1 MAVSDLLLQFYIIVS
16 NFCSPKPRKR
26 KKRPG
31 GGGGGGVGMLTP
43 HHGYKLLG
51 RPQLRS
57 NSGNGGGGRASRKK
71 KVRFLTS
78 HFLQILH

>member
-1 MAVSDLLLQFYIIVS
+1 MANSELLLQFYTIVS

-57 NSGNGGGGRASRKK
+57 NSGSGGKVSRKK
-71 KVRFLTS
+71 KVRFL
-78 HFLQILH
+78 